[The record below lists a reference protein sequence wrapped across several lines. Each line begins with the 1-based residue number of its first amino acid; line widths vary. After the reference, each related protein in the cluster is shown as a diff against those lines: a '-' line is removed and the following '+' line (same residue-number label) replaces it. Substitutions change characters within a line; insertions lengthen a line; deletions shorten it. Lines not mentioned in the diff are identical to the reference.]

1 MSDIKNNNKNDI
13 WINLFLFFLV
23 TDKPETVLDLMQS
36 DNCEEEFTDIV
47 QRIVT
52 MDSKQ
57 FQHTCI
63 DWLMK
68 HREKL
73 MELNKVYKTNLMRL
87 PSVTP
92 KAESCEDCISRTDL
106 IAAMHL
112 IMDDAKI
119 GDNDEDYESLDD
131 IKEQYIEIVKGMV
144 SVKPEIKW
152 IPVSEKLPNRG
163 DTVIATFRSFVT
175 GMPFVATTHI
185 VREPK
190 EVVKDSNIIAWMPIM
205 KPYKGK

>member
-1 MSDIKNNNKNDI
+1 MM
-13 WINLFLFFLV
+13 
-23 TDKPETVLDLMQS
+23 KPEKIIEGLKFTVAMCEYDPLTRDIIERCFMNDMTRTTYDACNAAIEFIEKHQYVHDKCKKCIEFSEFKEQPNS
-36 DNCEEEFTDIV
+36 D
-47 QRIVT
+47 
-52 MDSKQ
+52 DS
-57 FQHTCI
+57 
-63 DWLMK
+63 
-68 HREKL
+68 
-73 MELNKVYKTNLMRL
+73 
-87 PSVTP
+87 
-92 KAESCEDCISRTDL
+92 ISKSDL
-106 IAAMHL
+106 IAVMHL

-163 DTVIATFRSFVT
+163 DTVIATFKSPVT

-205 KPYKGK
+205 KPYKEK

>member
-1 MSDIKNNNKNDI
+1 MTNEEIESCIQTLRFLENTFLDDHGIFLNDKHPDNI
-13 WINLFLFFLV
+13 EKIITFL
-23 TDKPETVLDLMQS
+23 
-36 DNCEEEFTDIV
+36 
-47 QRIVT
+47 
-52 MDSKQ
+52 
-57 FQHTCI
+57 H
-63 DWLMK
+63 
-68 HREKL
+68 
-73 MELNKVYKTNLMRL
+73 
-87 PSVTP
+87 
-92 KAESCEDCISRTDL
+92 ESPCEDCVSRTDL

-144 SVKPEIKW
+144 SVKPEVKW

-163 DTVIATFRSFVT
+163 DTVIATFKSFVT

-205 KPYKGK
+205 KPYKEK